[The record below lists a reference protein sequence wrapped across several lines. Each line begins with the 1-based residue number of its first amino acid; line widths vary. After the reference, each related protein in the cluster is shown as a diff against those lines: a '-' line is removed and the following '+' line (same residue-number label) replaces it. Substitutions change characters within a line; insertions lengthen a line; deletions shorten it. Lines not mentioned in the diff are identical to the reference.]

1 MIKKANAF
9 TIVELLIVIV
19 VIAIL
24 AAISVVAYRGIQDR
38 AYDSTVQ
45 SDLSTMAKKIRAFQA
60 LNDRMPQGS
69 TDLTNADIPVTRS
82 AYSRG
87 SATGGSW
94 YNVLYC
100 WANSTNPSVFALVAQ
115 SKSGN
120 VFHYTGGTVSKASYT
135 FSGGSVDLCA
145 SAGIN
150 ISASG
155 RDFFYSADAWQSF
168 AK

>member
-45 SDLSTMAKKIRAFQA
+45 SDLSTMVKKIRAFQA
-60 LNDRMPQGS
+60 LNDRMPRGF
-69 TDLTNADIPVTRS
+69 TDLANADIPVTRS

-87 SATGGSW
+87 LYNGSSW
-94 YNVLYC
+94 FNVLYC
-100 WANSTNPSVFALVAQ
+100 WANSTDPSAFALVAQ

-120 VFHYTGGTVSKASYT
+120 TFQYSGGIISKASYT
-135 FSGGSVDLCA
+135 FVGGSATLCTN
-145 SAGIN
+145 AGID
-150 ISASG
+150 ISTSG
-155 RDFFYSADAWQSF
+155 RDFFYFEDAWQSF